1 MSGGDVRAEAISVQ
15 VTGRGQ
21 DCHLS
26 AVARYTRGTDELATL
41 RFAISADRYHPAQGR
56 GTVSCWTPAGWAMV
70 HEIPGSLLAA
80 VRASTDAATAADF
93 APDVAELQRVALR
106 VLHNAA
112 APTTWFAAGPTG
124 KRGGKS

>member
-1 MSGGDVRAEAISVQ
+1 MSGVLVEALSVQ

-26 AVARYTRGTDELATL
+26 AVARYTRGADDVATL
-41 RFAISADRYHPAQGR
+41 RFVIRADRSYPAQGR

-70 HEIPGSLLAA
+70 HEIPGPLLAA
-80 VRASTDAATAADF
+80 VRAPTENAVAADF

-106 VLHNAA
+106 VLQNAA
-112 APTTWFAAGPTG
+112 APTAWFVAS

>member
-1 MSGGDVRAEAISVQ
+1 MSDARAEAIAVQ

-26 AVARYTRGTDELATL
+26 AVARYTRGTDEVTTL
-41 RFAISADRYHPAQGR
+41 RFTIRADRFHPAQGR

-70 HEIPGSLLAA
+70 HEIPGALLAA
-80 VRASTDAATAADF
+80 TGARSIADAVASDF

-106 VLHNAA
+106 IIDNTS
-112 APTTWFAAGPTG
+112 APTAWFAAS
-124 KRGGKS
+124 KRGGKP

>member
-1 MSGGDVRAEAISVQ
+1 MSGVLAEALSVQ

-26 AVARYTRGTDELATL
+26 AVARYMRGTDDVATL
-41 RFAISADRYHPAQGR
+41 RFVILADRYHPAQGR
-56 GTVSCWTPAGWAMV
+56 GTVSCWTPAGWTMV

-80 VRASTDAATAADF
+80 TRAPRAPTENAVAADF

-106 VLHNAA
+106 VIGNAS
-112 APTTWFAAGPTG
+112 APTAWFVAS